1 MSNLLLAIICL
12 ALGKLLQ
19 RVRQFPESSA
29 QALNAYVIYIAL
41 PALIL
46 VQIPKVPLNSAVVAP
61 VLFAWLIMSFSAA
74 VTWTCART
82 LRWPP
87 AITGALLLV
96 TILGNTTFIGL
107 PLIEAHLGA
116 QALPYAI
123 LYDQLG
129 TFLALNTVGI
139 AIASHY
145 SRAASQTASDA
156 SPKREPLWQKIL
168 KFPPFGALFVG
179 FALNFMA
186 VPLYIEEV
194 LERLA
199 ATLVPVVMVA
209 VGLQWKLRIERKE
222 YPFILFALVFILLIK
237 PLFALM
243 LLLPLTIDPL
253 IARTIVLEA
262 AMPAMISTGALALM
276 YQLAPRL
283 VSTIIGYSLMLAF
296 VTVWLWKL
304 VVVQWI

>member
-46 VQIPKVPLNSAVVAP
+46 VQIPKVPLNPHVVVP
-61 VLFAWLIMSFSAA
+61 VLFAWLIMGFSAG

-82 LRWPP
+82 FRWPS
-87 AITGALLLV
+87 AVTGALLLV
-96 TILGNTTFIGL
+96 TVLGNTSFIGF
-107 PLIEAHLGA
+107 PLIEAHLGS

-129 TFLALNTVGI
+129 TFLALNTIGI

-145 SRAASQTASDA
+145 SATQRENSSSGNTKQ
-156 SPKREPLWQKIL
+156 EPLWKKIL

-179 FALNFMA
+179 FALNFFA
-186 VPLYIEEV
+186 VPSYVEDV
-194 LERLA
+194 LQRLA

-222 YPFILFALVFILLIK
+222 YPLVLFALVFILLIK
-237 PLFALM
+237 PLFALL
-243 LLLPLTIDPL
+243 LLLPLNIDSL

-276 YQLAPRL
+276 YQVAPRL
-283 VSTIIGYSLMLAF
+283 VSTIIGYSLMMAF
-296 VTVWLWKL
+296 LTVWLWKL
-304 VVVQWI
+304 VVMQWV

>member
-12 ALGKLLQ
+12 VLGKLLQ
-19 RVRQFPESSA
+19 RVRQFPESAA
-29 QALNAYVIYIAL
+29 QTLNAYVIYVAL

-46 VQIPKVPLNSAVVAP
+46 VQIPKVPLNSEVVVP
-61 VLFAWLIMSFSAA
+61 VLFAWLIMSLSAA
-74 VTWTCART
+74 VTWVCART
-82 LRWPP
+82 FRWPT
-87 AITGALLLV
+87 AVTGALLLV

-107 PLIEAHLGA
+107 PLIEAHLGS

-129 TFLALNTVGI
+129 TFLAFNTIGI

-145 SRAASQTASDA
+145 SSGGNPT
-156 SPKREPLWQKIL
+156 SPGEATKQDPLWKKIL
-168 KFPPFGALFVG
+168 KFPSFGALFVG
-179 FALNFMA
+179 FALKFVE
-186 VPLYIEEV
+186 VPYYVDDV
-194 LERLA
+194 LQRLA

-237 PLFALM
+237 PLLAFV
-243 LLLPLTIDPL
+243 LLQPLNIDPL

-296 VTVWLWKL
+296 LTVWLWKL
-304 VVVQWI
+304 LVMQWI

>member
-29 QALNAYVIYIAL
+29 QTLNAYVIYIAL

-46 VQIPKVPLNSAVVAP
+46 VQIPKVPLNSEVLVP
-61 VLFAWLIMSFSAA
+61 VLFAWLIMAFSAA
-74 VTWTCART
+74 VTWTCAR
-82 LRWPP
+82 LFRWSP
-87 AITGALLLV
+87 AVTGALLLV
-96 TILGNTTFIGL
+96 TILGNTSFIGF
-107 PLIEAHLGA
+107 PLIEAHLGS

-129 TFLALNTVGI
+129 TFLALNTLGI

-145 SRAASQTASDA
+145 SKADHQASLSGHVTGESF
-156 SPKREPLWQKIL
+156 WQKIL
-168 KFPPFGALFVG
+168 KFPPFSALFVG
-179 FALNFMA
+179 FALNFVA
-186 VPLYIEEV
+186 VPSYIEDV
-194 LERLA
+194 LQQLA

-222 YPFILFALVFILLIK
+222 YPYVLFALIFILLIK
-237 PLFALM
+237 PLFAVL
-243 LLLPLTIDPL
+243 LLLPLDIDPL
-253 IARTIVLEA
+253 IASTIVLAA
-262 AMPAMISTGALALM
+262 AMPAMISTSALALM

-283 VSTIIGYSLMLAF
+283 VSTIIGYSLTLAF
-296 VTVWLWKL
+296 LTVWLWKL
-304 VVVQWI
+304 LVTQ

>member
-1 MSNLLLAIICL
+1 MSNLLLAVICL
-12 ALGKLLQ
+12 ALGKLFQ
-19 RVRQFPESSA
+19 RVQQFPESAA
-29 QALNAYVIYIAL
+29 QALNAYVIYVAL

-46 VQIPKVPLNSAVVAP
+46 VQIPKVPLNSSVVVP
-61 VLFAWLIMSFSAA
+61 VLFAWLIMSASAA
-74 VTWTCART
+74 ITWMCARA
-82 LRWPP
+82 LRWPA

-96 TILGNTTFIGL
+96 TVLGNTTFIGL
-107 PLIEAHLGA
+107 PLIEAHLGP

-129 TFLALNTVGI
+129 TFLAFNTVGI

-145 SRAASQTASDA
+145 SQSANPTPSGETIKQD
-156 SPKREPLWQKIL
+156 PLWKKIVT
-168 KFPPFGALFVG
+168 FPSFGALFVG
-179 FALNFMA
+179 FALNFIA
-186 VPLYIEEV
+186 EPTYIEEV
-194 LERLA
+194 LQRLA

-209 VGLQWKLRIERKE
+209 VGLQWKLRIDRKE
-222 YPFILFALVFILLIK
+222 YPFILFALIFILLIK
-237 PLFALM
+237 PLFALL
-243 LLLPLTIDPL
+243 LLLPLNIDPL

-296 VTVWLWKL
+296 LTVWLWKL
-304 VVVQWI
+304 VVMQWL